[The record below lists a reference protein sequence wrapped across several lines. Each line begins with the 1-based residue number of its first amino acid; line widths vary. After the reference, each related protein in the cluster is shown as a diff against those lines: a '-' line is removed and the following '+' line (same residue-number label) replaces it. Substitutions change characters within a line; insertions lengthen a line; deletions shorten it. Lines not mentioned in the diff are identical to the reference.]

1 MVEAQGRN
9 AAWKGWPLV
18 AAGWV
23 GFPFVLFLLLGTEDT
38 AGWWRW
44 PMAAVGF
51 GFFVCVAVGLIRLA
65 RGRGGQGTGTLVLA
79 LLAAFP
85 VLVLL
90 GTITPA
96 RAERVESCQVSA
108 LKPTRELWLQ
118 QEYQVAC
125 PSGTRQV
132 VYRPSSRKKM
142 SDRGRQLHAAGA
154 KVWVSHSKDDPSD
167 KATFVQGPGS
177 GRLGRVLAILFIVGL
192 LSAFGVWRGMVGSK
206 RRVPQEEERRSP
218 AI

>member
-1 MVEAQGRN
+1 MVDAQGRT
-9 AAWKGWPLV
+9 AAWKGRPLV

-23 GFPFVLFLLLGTEDT
+23 GLPLVLFLLLGTEDT

-44 PMAAVGF
+44 PVAALGY
-51 GFFVCVAVGLIRLA
+51 GCFVCVAVGMVRLS
-65 RGRGGQGTGTLVLA
+65 RRHGGQGTGTLMVA
-79 LLAAFP
+79 LFAAFP

-125 PSGTRQV
+125 PSGKRQV

-142 SDRGRQLHAAGA
+142 SDRDRQLHAVGA
-154 KVWVSHSKDDPSD
+154 KVWVSHSKDDPNG

-177 GRLGRVLAILFIVGL
+177 RRLGTVLAILFIVGL
-192 LSAFGVWRGMVGSK
+192 LSAVGIWRGLVRPRG
-206 RRVPQEEERRSP
+206 RVPE
-218 AI
+218 